1 MSSFYGGGGGG
12 GLSKKDL
19 DAITSKIFKFKIVTS
34 LPTEDISD
42 STIYLINTGEEEDNF
57 YTEYVYVD
65 NNWEKFGT
73 QKVDLSNYV
82 ASQDL
87 TLALETKADKS
98 ELPVALSDEEV
109 EQAFGE
115 AVGEVYS
122 SGNDFVVTYTDTG
135 EENGAGTGRY
145 ILECDK
151 TVQEIQEA
159 YTNGKTIKAKIFDE
173 PEDGYDYS
181 LLTLCRARDEG
192 SLSGFEFFGIDLQT
206 MMLTPVFH
214 YDNDGDEISYYSSVP
229 ISTT

>member
-1 MSSFYGGGGGG
+1 MSSFYGRGGGG

-82 ASQDL
+82 VSQDL

-115 AVGEVYS
+115 AVGEAYS
-122 SGNDFVVTYTDTG
+122 GSNDFVVTYTDTG
-135 EENGAGTGRY
+135 EKDDDLF

-151 TVQEIQEA
+151 TALEILAA
-159 YTNGKTIKAKIFDE
+159 YTGGKTIKARIRVSFEEGYFD
-173 PEDGYDYS
+173 DT
-181 LLTLCRARDEG
+181 LLTLTEINYAGGLTFLFSDFSYLPG
-192 SLSGFEFFGIDLQT
+192 SVGIVAHD
-206 MMLTPVFH
+206 
-214 YDNDGDEISYYSSVP
+214 YDPNDGTETITESEQNFG
-229 ISTT
+229 